1 MRSGGSPRK
10 RLRTHDADGK
20 IITTLILKSVE
31 GKTGPLY
38 VFMTGSDGNVGH
50 EPTDGIIAEC
60 RKRERDLVLIHNEK
74 PDTGGWDNDINTVQY
89 GWEKRCEKVNE
100 VIAAY
105 EDEDRQII
113 LAGFSNGGGAL
124 VFGLSTKAI
133 EITPNIIAIEI
144 ICPWMAAVPEWVGG
158 PRVGAPQYLQ
168 GKKHFAPIDKAY
180 QYVKD
185 RIDPPKMLVISS
197 PQDSG
202 PASSGNPIPRTPVLV
217 DFEGF
222 TYKSNDAAADPTD
235 EMNEKMREF
244 DEKLHEAE
252 IHAMEYD
259 HEWAGPAI
267 VWIRQLPPIGRFPFR
282 GHSNYCGTYCG
293 FPRAK
298 VEDVGI
304 LPGFMGI
311 VKKSLDPSAF
321 VVA

>member
-10 RLRTHDADGK
+10 RLRTHDADGE
-20 IITTLILKSVE
+20 IITTVILKSVE

-60 RKRERDLVLIHNEK
+60 CKRERDLVLIHNKK

-100 VIAAY
+100 VIDLY
-105 EDEDRQII
+105 PDRQII

-124 VFGLSTKAI
+124 VFGLSTERI
-133 EITPNIIAIEI
+133 RITDNIHAIEI

-168 GKKHFAPIDKAY
+168 GDAHFAPLRVAY
-180 QYVKD
+180 QYVKS
-185 RIDPPKMLVISS
+185 RSDPPKMLVISS

-202 PASSGNPIPRTPVLV
+202 PTKSGNPIPMSPVPV

-222 TYKSNDAAADPTD
+222 TYDSNNPTD
-235 EMNEKMREF
+235 EMNQKMSEF

-252 IHAMEYD
+252 IVAMEYD
-259 HEWAGPAI
+259 DESTAPAI